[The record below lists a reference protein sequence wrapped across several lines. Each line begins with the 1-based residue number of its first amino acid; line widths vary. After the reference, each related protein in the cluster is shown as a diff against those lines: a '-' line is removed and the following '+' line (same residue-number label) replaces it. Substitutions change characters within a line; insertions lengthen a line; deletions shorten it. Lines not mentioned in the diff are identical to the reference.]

1 MKCRVKDCI
10 SCRQQIHAEEQEA
23 YLKKQYAWINDGMS
37 TMAALSA
44 TVALSVQVMRGRSK
58 AYIQKFYDDMVMLYT
73 TGAVM
78 GKPINMKD
86 IMQHLENEYNI
97 DFSRIQINFTETE
110 KEFIKACKEGA
121 KRNGRKK
128 I

>member
-23 YLKKQYAWINDGMS
+23 YLKKQYAWINDGMP

-110 KEFIKACKEGA
+110 KEFIKACRKGA
-121 KRNGRKK
+121 KVHE
-128 I
+128 

>member
-73 TGAVM
+73 TGSVM
-78 GKPINMKD
+78 GKPIVMKEVMD
-86 IMQHLENEYNI
+86 QLEKDYNI
-97 DFSRIQINFTETE
+97 DFSRLQINFTESE
-110 KEFIKACKEGA
+110 KDFIKACRKGA
-121 KRNGRKK
+121 RVHE
-128 I
+128 

>member
-10 SCRQQIHAEEQEA
+10 SCRQQIHKEEQEA

-44 TVALSVQVMRGRSK
+44 TVALSVQIMRGRSK

-73 TGAVM
+73 TDNVM
-78 GKPINMKD
+78 GKTIVMKEVMD
-86 IMQHLENEYNI
+86 QLEKDYNI
-97 DFSRIQINFTETE
+97 DFSRLQINFTESE
-110 KEFIKACKEGA
+110 KDFIKACRKGA
-121 KRNGRKK
+121 KVHE
-128 I
+128 